1 VGSVRGATVS
11 LKGAVAAMVCRL
23 HVVQVSAMLL
33 IVAGIDNGHV
43 TINDGNWIDGA
54 FRGLI
59 YRVMNSGV
67 SMQTYPWTCGGGNPH
82 CLEFAAWDAWKCQ
95 WWSIEPF
102 GGDSPNDYAIR
113 APFCDDGK
121 LYLQTYAWTDHGS
134 TSCAETQS
142 YDSPRLGQ
150 QMSFLRMDGTSGEV
164 FGAFQIQA
172 HVNWKLLTSYPWVD
186 HGSVHAGEFVAP
198 GGSPAITLELVR
210 DLYELKSTILSFS
223 YVEPSWGDIDRVKTF
238 MGSRELRNCASGS
251 AVTNTVTFG
260 STQKSSNT
268 MTFSEKTTLGGG
280 VKTTIEENAGVP
292 LIASAK
298 LTDEFSFTWSHESSK
313 STTTTIEV
321 DEEITFSQQVT
332 VEQQHCVLVSGYFY
346 FVKSGT
352 YSVPFTARVKL
363 SVYGPMGDGGHDYVS
378 NADAIVHIFQ
388 KEGMTATVVDH
399 LSETEVVVEV
409 EGTMTAAT
417 GIDSFLSTENCG
429 CLDDV
434 TV

>member
-1 VGSVRGATVS
+1 MG
-11 LKGAVAAMVCRL
+11 
-23 HVVQVSAMLL
+23 
-33 IVAGIDNGHV
+33 
-43 TINDGNWIDGA
+43 
-54 FRGLI
+54 
-59 YRVMNSGV
+59 
-67 SMQTYPWTCGGGNPH
+67 
-82 CLEFAAWDAWKCQ
+82 
-95 WWSIEPF
+95 
-102 GGDSPNDYAIR
+102 
-113 APFCDDGK
+113 
-121 LYLQTYAWTDHGS
+121 
-134 TSCAETQS
+134 
-142 YDSPRLGQ
+142 
-150 QMSFLRMDGTSGEV
+150 
-164 FGAFQIQA
+164 IQA

-223 YVEPSWGDIDRVKTF
+223 YVEPSWGDIDRVKT
-238 MGSRELRNCASGS
+238 S
-251 AVTNTVTFG
+251 
-260 STQKSSNT
+260 
-268 MTFSEKTTLGGG
+268 
-280 VKTTIEENAGVP
+280 IEENAGVP

-321 DEEITFSQQVT
+321 DEEIAFSEQVT

-378 NADAIVHIFQ
+378 NADAIAHIFQ

-399 LSETEVVVEV
+399 ISETEVVVEV